1 VSVFNTGISSG
12 YIFGN
17 ANVTQATALCGII
30 LKGHLSASSSPTA
43 PYVYLINVWTGHE
56 GY

>member
-1 VSVFNTGISSG
+1 MSVFNTGISSG